1 MDDYEFGGELKEMN
15 EDKNVE
21 AKENNIEEK
30 KEKKRKKGKKKKI
43 IEMDNI
49 NNESLKEPLNS
60 DEDLK

>member
-1 MDDYEFGGELKEMN
+1 MKEMN